1 VEKRGLESA
10 SAIKNVQAIARAPP
24 GSKGKIQRQE
34 LLAVVQCEQTLT
46 CDASRMMRREEAA
59 RSFQRLVQLPA
70 RPRKG
75 ALPMPAN
82 EILQEA
88 KKLRKVSE
96 SLDVLAERHAPIS
109 EALSILSGSVRNSA
123 TLLEV
128 LVALKLT
135 PAPGYDPRSN

>member
-1 VEKRGLESA
+1 
-10 SAIKNVQAIARAPP
+10 
-24 GSKGKIQRQE
+24 
-34 LLAVVQCEQTLT
+34 
-46 CDASRMMRREEAA
+46 
-59 RSFQRLVQLPA
+59 
-70 RPRKG
+70 
-75 ALPMPAN
+75 MPAN

-135 PAPGYDPRSN
+135 PAPGYDPRNN